1 MTTNDVVQ
9 PSPRW
14 RRIVGAGLLAATAA
28 SGLALGTAA
37 ITYAD
42 TKTQTE
48 AFKDCA
54 TRATPDTMIV
64 CCIASGG
71 QVSTW
76 PDGSYMG
83 CATRNIE
90 SNPPPRSNPSG
101 STPKPGTVV
110 NRAPATTLLASS

>member
-1 MTTNDVVQ
+1 MTTTNFVR
-9 PSPRW
+9 PSTRW
-14 RRIVGAGLLAATAA
+14 RQIVGAGLLASTVAT
-28 SGLALGTAA
+28 GLALGTAA
-37 ITYAD
+37 ITNAD

-90 SNPPPRSNPSG
+90 SNPPPRSVSTDP
-101 STPKPGTVV
+101 TPKPGTVIH
-110 NRAPATTLLASS
+110 RAPGAVSVAH

>member
-1 MTTNDVVQ
+1 MTTTNFVRL
-9 PSPRW
+9 SIRW
-14 RRIVGAGLLAATAA
+14 RQIVGTGLLASTVAT
-28 SGLALGTAA
+28 GLALGTAA
-37 ITYAD
+37 ITNAD

-90 SNPPPRSNPSG
+90 SNPPPRSNPSDT
-101 STPKPGTVV
+101 TPKPGTVIL
-110 NRAPATTLLASS
+110 RAPGAVSVAH

>member
-1 MTTNDVVQ
+1 MTTNDVLR
-9 PSPRW
+9 SSTRW
-14 RRIVGAGLLAATAA
+14 RQLVGAGLLAATAA
-28 SGLALGTAA
+28 TGLALGTAA
-37 ITYAD
+37 ITHAD

-48 AFKDCA
+48 AFEDCA

-76 PDGSYMG
+76 PNGSYMG
-83 CATRNIE
+83 CVTRNVE

-110 NRAPATTLLASS
+110 NRAPTGTLLAAP

>member
-1 MTTNDVVQ
+1 MTTNDVL
-9 PSPRW
+9 PSSTRW
-14 RRIVGAGLLAATAA
+14 RQLVGAALLAATAA

-37 ITYAD
+37 ITHAD

-101 STPKPGTVV
+101 STPKPKIVIG
-110 NRAPATTLLASS
+110 RAPTTALLASP